1 MIELS
6 YVDQKWLDLCLMKNV
21 RHIFFDLD
29 NTLWDHRK
37 NAFLTIKELFSQQ
50 KISDT
55 YNIDFELFHDAYHE
69 INEKLWEQIR
79 DGEID
84 KEYLRKYRFYNTFLR
99 FEVDNQD
106 LADYFEHHFL
116 DEILKYNELVP
127 GAADLLD
134 YLESKEYKMHI
145 ISNGFQEVTERKCVL
160 SGIADYFETITSADS
175 VGVRKPRPEIF
186 QHSLDLAR
194 AEKSESILIG
204 DDWIADVKG
213 AQRFGIDVIF
223 FDVYDDNP
231 EEDDLKIIKH
241 LSEVKEYL

>member
-1 MIELS
+1 
-6 YVDQKWLDLCLMKNV
+6 MKNV

-29 NTLWDHRK
+29 NTLWDHRR
-37 NAFLTIKELFSQQ
+37 NAYLTIKELFSQQ
-50 KISDT
+50 NISEN
-55 YNIDFELFHDAYHE
+55 YHIDFEAFHDAYHE

-84 KEYLRKYRFYNTFLR
+84 KDYLRKHRFYDTFLR
-99 FEVDNQD
+99 FQVDDQD

-134 YLESKEYKMHI
+134 YLKTKEYQMHI
-145 ISNGFQEVTERKCVL
+145 ISNGFQEVTDRKCVL

-175 VGVRKPRPEIF
+175 VGVRKPASQIF
-186 QHSLDLAR
+186 QHSLDLAK
-194 AEKSESILIG
+194 AEKAESILIG

-223 FDVYDDNP
+223 FDVFDENP
-231 EEDDLKIIKH
+231 EEKDLKTVKQ
-241 LSEVKEYL
+241 LSEVKQYL

>member
-1 MIELS
+1 
-6 YVDQKWLDLCLMKNV
+6 MKNI

-37 NAFLTIKELFSQQ
+37 NAYLTIRELFSQQ
-50 KISDT
+50 KIGEKYS
-55 YNIDFELFHDAYHE
+55 IDFELFHDAYHE

-99 FEVDNQD
+99 FGVDDQV
-106 LADYFEHHFL
+106 LSDYFEHHFL

-134 YLESKEYKMHI
+134 YLEGKDYKMHI

-194 AEKSESILIG
+194 AEKAESILIG

-223 FDVYDDNP
+223 FDVYNDDP
-231 EEDDLKIIKH
+231 QEADLKVIQH
-241 LSEVKEYL
+241 LSQIKDYL

>member
-1 MIELS
+1 
-6 YVDQKWLDLCLMKNV
+6 MKNI

-37 NAFLTIKELFSQQ
+37 NAYLTIRELFSQQ
-50 KISDT
+50 KISEK
-55 YNIDFELFHDAYHE
+55 YSIDFELFHDSYHE

-99 FEVDNQD
+99 FGVDDQV
-106 LADYFEHHFL
+106 LSDYFEHHFL

-134 YLESKEYKMHI
+134 YLEGKAYKMHI
-145 ISNGFQEVTERKCVL
+145 ISNGFQEVTERKCIL

-223 FDVYDDNP
+223 FDVYNDDP
-231 EEDDLKIIKH
+231 QEADLKVIQH
-241 LSEVKEYL
+241 LSQIKDYL

>member
-1 MIELS
+1 
-6 YVDQKWLDLCLMKNV
+6 MKNV

-37 NAFLTIKELFSQQ
+37 NAYLTIKELFSQQ

-160 SGIADYFETITSADS
+160 SGIADYFDTITSADS

>member
-1 MIELS
+1 
-6 YVDQKWLDLCLMKNV
+6 MKNI

-29 NTLWDHRK
+29 NTLWDHRR
-37 NAFLTIKELFSQQ
+37 NAYLTIKELFSQQ
-50 KISDT
+50 KISEQ

-84 KEYLRKYRFYNTFLR
+84 KEYLRKHRFYDTFLR
-99 FEVDNQD
+99 FDVDDQD

-134 YLESKEYKMHI
+134 YLEAKNYKMHI

-194 AEKSESILIG
+194 AEKNESILIG

-223 FDVYDDNP
+223 FDVYNDDP
-231 EEDDLKIIKH
+231 QEENLKVIKH

>member
-37 NAFLTIKELFSQQ
+37 NAYLTIKELFSQQ
-50 KISDT
+50 KISEL
-55 YNIDFELFHDAYHE
+55 YKIDFDLFHDAYHE

-99 FEVDNQD
+99 FDVEDQE

-127 GAADLLD
+127 GATDLLD

-186 QHSLDLAR
+186 QYSLDLAK
-194 AEKSESILIG
+194 AEKNESLMIG

-213 AQRFGIDVIF
+213 AQRFGIDVIS

-231 EEDDLKIIKH
+231 QEDDLKVIRN
-241 LSEVKEYL
+241 LSELKAIL